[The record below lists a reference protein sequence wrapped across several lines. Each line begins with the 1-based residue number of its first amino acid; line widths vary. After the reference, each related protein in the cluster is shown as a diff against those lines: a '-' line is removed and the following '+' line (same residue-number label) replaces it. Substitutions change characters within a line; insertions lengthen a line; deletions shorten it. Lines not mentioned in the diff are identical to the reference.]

1 MVESYGTGRS
11 IFCGVNV
18 AREVSGR
25 LERRG
30 EKSSGKTGLVTVVS
44 FEPSMLLTN
53 LLATP
58 ADVVLSRPSRGS
70 GVNGDSLAACL
81 SFGKVGITLLSGR
94 NVHCL
99 DGLFSLM
106 LYVYIYSSLF
116 QVLRVF
122 GCRYVYLS

>member
-1 MVESYGTGRS
+1 VVESYGIGRS

-30 EKSSGKTGLVTVVS
+30 EKGGRKTGLVTVVS

-58 ADVVLSRPSRGS
+58 VDVVLSRPSRGS

-81 SFGKVGITLLSGR
+81 SFGKVRITLLSGR

-106 LYVYIYSSLF
+106 LFV
-116 QVLRVF
+116 
-122 GCRYVYLS
+122 